1 MISLSHME
9 LYLHQPNSLF
19 FTGRCPLRTNVLGAL
34 GQSDLANYQVSP
46 YAYTLPKLLNQRDYE
61 SAIFGKFHIGLQQN
75 NPFEFAVV
83 SALGEDHDSVFGTDE
98 GTCYSADG

>member
-1 MISLSHME
+1 M
-9 LYLHQPNSLF
+9 
-19 FTGRCPLRTNVLGAL
+19 LGAP
-34 GQSDLANYQVSP
+34 GQYDLANYQVSP

-83 SALGEDHDSVFGTDE
+83 SALGEDHDSVFSTDE